1 MSQQTFL
8 LVDDS
13 RLSRTILKSMVKTQK
28 PDWEIIEA
36 VSGEEALEKIV
47 GRDISCMSVDY
58 NMPGMDGITLAEKLR
73 AQYPNGKIA
82 LLTANIQDSIKEQ
95 AEQLG
100 IEFIQKPISEE
111 KVQAFLGS

>member
-13 RLSRTILKSMVKTQK
+13 RLSRTILKSMVKTLK
-28 PDWEIIEA
+28 PEWDIIEA
-36 VSGEEALEKIV
+36 ASGEEALEKIT
-47 GRDISCMSVDY
+47 GQDISCMSVDY
-58 NMPGMDGITLAEKLR
+58 NMPGMNGISLAEQLR
-73 AQYPNGKIA
+73 AKYPNAKIA

-95 AEQLG
+95 AEQIG
-100 IEFIQKPISEE
+100 IDFIQKPISEE